1 MRKGIRLSAAERV
14 WKMIADLIILTL
26 VAAYCIFVLVRRH
39 KQKKL
44 GGVCAGCAGCS
55 GCGKSG
61 CLASCQNPKGKDGK
75 KEKRS

>member
-26 VAAYCIFVLVRRH
+26 VAAYCILVLVRRH

-55 GCGKSG
+55 GC
-61 CLASCQNPKGKDGK
+61 LASCQNPKGKDGPG
-75 KEKRS
+75 EKRS

>member
-26 VAAYCIFVLVRRH
+26 VAAYCIFVLVRSN

-44 GGVCAGCAGCS
+44 
-55 GCGKSG
+55 
-61 CLASCQNPKGKDGK
+61 
-75 KEKRS
+75 EE